1 MIFQTTRKQATLL
14 TILLESQS
22 SPSYKP
28 SPDVAHA
35 LCIYLQKYAFGLV
48 VRQCKKGLIFSRS
61 KTEYNMYEYGQ
72 NPYKKYKTMFVKS
85 RIYGLVGSNVR
96 LLNLLLDI
104 SKYLLAKERG
114 KKLLKRALVQLH
126 LEKKNKELA

>member
-1 MIFQTTRKQATLL
+1 
-14 TILLESQS
+14 
-22 SPSYKP
+22 
-28 SPDVAHA
+28 
-35 LCIYLQKYAFGLV
+35 
-48 VRQCKKGLIFSRS
+48 
-61 KTEYNMYEYGQ
+61 MYEYGQ